1 MMSGLRHFLYNL
13 SPAEA
18 TFLFC
23 VAMGVLTASVG
34 SVGGSRSPDPFQ
46 VVYALATWIVLGII
60 FGGIAWVVDTLSLYR
75 SSLLG
80 RSAPDTD
87 SALQALKERY
97 ARGEIDEN
105 QFETMFRRLK
115 EV

>member
-1 MMSGLRHFLYNL
+1 MSGLRGSLYNL
-13 SPAEA
+13 SPAEV

-34 SVGGSRSPDPFQ
+34 SVGGNRSPGPLL
-46 VVYALATWIVLGII
+46 VVYAVATWIVLGII
-60 FGGIAWVVDTLSLYR
+60 FGGLAWFVDTLSLWR
-75 SSLLG
+75 TSLTLPSTVE
-80 RSAPDTD
+80 RDP
-87 SALQALKERY
+87 ALEALRERY

-105 QFETMFRRLK
+105 QFETMLRHLK